1 MQESLKNRH
10 DASQYSM
17 AMVPFGPPFYTA
29 ILQAAGVLA
38 IKKDSKT
45 AILVY
50 QQNKEAD
57 TILLHN
63 KDIGPIL

>member
-1 MQESLKNRH
+1 
-10 DASQYSM
+10 M

-50 QQNKEAD
+50 QQYKKSD
-57 TILLHN
+57 SILLHN
-63 KDIGPIL
+63 HDI